1 MPVTVVYVDLLWL
14 LNFVANH
21 LLLLG
26 AGRLAGAGLCRWR
39 IALGAALG
47 AMYAVAL
54 FLPGLGWLAALPC
67 KLAVA
72 VLMVVCAYG
81 GEVRLWRVLG
91 LFFAA
96 SAALAG
102 AVLGFEWLGN
112 TTLTLQ
118 SGVLYTQMDLRL
130 LLVVFLACY
139 FVFSLLLRRL
149 GAHTGAELV
158 HMELTFSQRVV
169 SMTALHDTGLS
180 LSDPVTNR
188 PVVVAYWRD
197 MAWLL
202 PAGADVARP
211 IECARLCHDRG
222 IHGVRLVPYR
232 AVGVESGMLLAFPT
246 QQVRVN
252 GRDMGSLLLALSPTP
267 VSDGGAYQGLFGG
280 I

>member
-1 MPVTVVYVDLLWL
+1 MTVVYVDLLWL

-26 AGRLAGAGLCRWR
+26 AGRLAGAGLRRWR

-47 AMYAVAL
+47 ALYAVAL
-54 FLPGLGWLAALPC
+54 FLPGMGWLSTLPC
-67 KLAVA
+67 KVA
-72 VLMVVCAYG
+72 VVMVLCAYG

>member
-1 MPVTVVYVDLLWL
+1 MTVVYVDLLWL

-26 AGRLAGAGLCRWR
+26 AGRLAGAGLRRWR

-47 AMYAVAL
+47 ALYAVAL
-54 FLPGLGWLAALPC
+54 FLPGMGWLSTLPC
-67 KLAVA
+67 KVAVA
-72 VLMVVCAYG
+72 VVMVLCAYG

-180 LSDPVTNR
+180 LVDPVTNR

>member
-1 MPVTVVYVDLLWL
+1 MTVVYVDLLWL

-26 AGRLAGAGLCRWR
+26 AGRLAGAGLRRWR

-47 AMYAVAL
+47 ALYAVAL
-54 FLPGLGWLAALPC
+54 FLPGMGWLSTLPC

-72 VLMVVCAYG
+72 VVMVLCAYG

-102 AVLGFEWLGN
+102 AVLGFEGLGN

-169 SMTALHDTGLS
+169 SMPALHDTGLS

>member
-1 MPVTVVYVDLLWL
+1 
-14 LNFVANH
+14 
-21 LLLLG
+21 
-26 AGRLAGAGLCRWR
+26 
-39 IALGAALG
+39 
-47 AMYAVAL
+47 
-54 FLPGLGWLAALPC
+54 
-67 KLAVA
+67 
-72 VLMVVCAYG
+72 
-81 GEVRLWRVLG
+81 
-91 LFFAA
+91 
-96 SAALAG
+96 
-102 AVLGFEWLGN
+102 
-112 TTLTLQ
+112 
-118 SGVLYTQMDLRL
+118 
-130 LLVVFLACY
+130 
-139 FVFSLLLRRL
+139 
-149 GAHTGAELV
+149 
-158 HMELTFSQRVV
+158 MELTFSQRVV

-246 QQVRVN
+246 QKVRVN

>member
-1 MPVTVVYVDLLWL
+1 MTVVYVDLLWL

-26 AGRLAGAGLCRWR
+26 AGRLAGAGLRRWR

-47 AMYAVAL
+47 ALYAVAL
-54 FLPGLGWLAALPC
+54 FLPGLGWLSALPC

-72 VLMVVCAYG
+72 VVMVLCAYG

-158 HMELTFSQRVV
+158 HMELTFPQRVV

-180 LSDPVTNR
+180 LADPVTNR

-197 MAWLL
+197 EMW
-202 PAGADVARP
+202 PG
-211 IECARLCHDRG
+211 CCQRG
-222 IHGVRLVPYR
+222 R
-232 AVGVESGMLLAFPT
+232 MW
-246 QQVRVN
+246 
-252 GRDMGSLLLALSPTP
+252 PTP
-267 VSDGGAYQGLFGG
+267 SSAPGSAMTGVSTGCGWCPTGRWGWSQGCCWPFPPSRCG
-280 I
+280 

>member
-1 MPVTVVYVDLLWL
+1 MTVVYVDLLWL

-246 QQVRVN
+246 QKVRVN

>member
-1 MPVTVVYVDLLWL
+1 MTVVYVDLLWL

-26 AGRLAGAGLCRWR
+26 AGRLAGAGLRRWR

-47 AMYAVAL
+47 AGYAVAL
-54 FLPGLGWLAALPC
+54 FLPGLGWLSLLPC

-139 FVFSLLLRRL
+139 FVFSVLLRRL
-149 GAHTGAELV
+149 GAHGGRELV
-158 HMELTFSQRVV
+158 HLELTFPQRVV

-180 LSDPVTNR
+180 LTDPVTNR
-188 PVVVAYWRD
+188 PVVVVYWKD
-197 MAWLL
+197 CAWLL
-202 PAGADVARP
+202 PPGADVAHP

-222 IHGVRLVPYR
+222 VHGVRLVPYR
-232 AVGVESGMLLAFPT
+232 AVGVASGMLLAFPT
-246 QQVRVN
+246 QGVRAN

>member
-1 MPVTVVYVDLLWL
+1 MTVVYVDLLWL

-26 AGRLAGAGLCRWR
+26 AGRLAGAGLRRWR

-47 AMYAVAL
+47 ALYAVAL
-54 FLPGLGWLAALPC
+54 FLPGMGWLSTLPC

-72 VLMVVCAYG
+72 VVMVLCAYG

-158 HMELTFSQRVV
+158 HMELTFFQRVV
-169 SMTALHDTGLS
+169 SMTVLHATSLC

-246 QQVRVN
+246 QKVRVN

>member
-1 MPVTVVYVDLLWL
+1 MTLVYVDLLRP

-26 AGRLAGAGLCRWR
+26 AGRLAGAALRRWR

-47 AMYAVAL
+47 ALYAVAL
-54 FLPGLGWLAALPC
+54 FLPGLGWLSTLPC

-72 VLMVVCAYG
+72 VVMVLCAYG

-202 PAGADVARP
+202 PAGADVAHP

>member
-1 MPVTVVYVDLLWL
+1 MTVVYVDLLWL

-26 AGRLAGAGLCRWR
+26 AGRLAGAGLRRWR

-47 AMYAVAL
+47 ALYAVAL
-54 FLPGLGWLAALPC
+54 FLPGMGWLSTLPC

-72 VLMVVCAYG
+72 VVMVLCAYG

-158 HMELTFSQRVV
+158 HMELTFPQRVV

-232 AVGVESGMLLAFPT
+232 AVGVASGVVLAFPT
-246 QQVRVN
+246 PKVRVN

>member
-1 MPVTVVYVDLLWL
+1 MTVVYVDLLWL

-26 AGRLAGAGLCRWR
+26 AGRLAGAGLRRWR

-47 AMYAVAL
+47 ALYAVAL
-54 FLPGLGWLAALPC
+54 FLPGMGWLSTLPC

-72 VLMVVCAYG
+72 EVKVLCAYG

>member
-1 MPVTVVYVDLLWL
+1 
-14 LNFVANH
+14 
-21 LLLLG
+21 
-26 AGRLAGAGLCRWR
+26 RLAGAGLRRWR

-47 AMYAVAL
+47 ALYAVAL
-54 FLPGLGWLAALPC
+54 FLPGMGWLSTLPC

-72 VLMVVCAYG
+72 VVMVLCAYG

-158 HMELTFSQRVV
+158 HMELTFPQRVV

-180 LSDPVTNR
+180 LADPVTNR

-202 PAGADVARP
+202 PAGADVAHP

-267 VSDGGAYQGLFGG
+267 VSDGGSYQGLFGG

>member
-1 MPVTVVYVDLLWL
+1 MTVVYVDLLWL

-26 AGRLAGAGLCRWR
+26 AGRLAGAGLRRWR

-47 AMYAVAL
+47 ALYAVAL
-54 FLPGLGWLAALPC
+54 FLPGMGWLSTLPC

-72 VLMVVCAYG
+72 VVMVLCAYG
-81 GEVRLWRVLG
+81 GEVRLWRVQG

-118 SGVLYTQMDLRL
+118 FGVLYTQMDLRL

-246 QQVRVN
+246 QKVRVN

>member
-1 MPVTVVYVDLLWL
+1 MTVVHVDLLWL

-26 AGRLAGAGLCRWR
+26 AGRLAGAGLRRWR

-47 AMYAVAL
+47 ALYAVAL
-54 FLPGLGWLAALPC
+54 FLPGMGWLSTLPC
-67 KLAVA
+67 KVAVA
-72 VLMVVCAYG
+72 VVMVLCAYG

-180 LSDPVTNR
+180 LVDPVTNR

-202 PAGADVARP
+202 PAGADVAHP

>member
-1 MPVTVVYVDLLWL
+1 MTVVYVDLLWL

-26 AGRLAGAGLCRWR
+26 AGRLAGAGLRRWR

-47 AMYAVAL
+47 ALYAVAL
-54 FLPGLGWLAALPC
+54 FLPGLGWLSALPC

-72 VLMVVCAYG
+72 VVMVVCAYG

-139 FVFSLLLRRL
+139 FVFSVLLRRL
-149 GAHTGAELV
+149 GAHGGTELV
-158 HMELTFSQRVV
+158 HLELTFPQRVV

-180 LSDPVTNR
+180 LTDPVTNR
-188 PVVVAYWRD
+188 PVVVVYWRD
-197 MAWLL
+197 VAWLL
-202 PAGADVARP
+202 PSGADVAHP
-211 IECARLCHDRG
+211 IECARLCHDQG

>member
-1 MPVTVVYVDLLWL
+1 MWTCCGCSTSWPTTCCCWGRGDWL
-14 LNFVANH
+14 
-21 LLLLG
+21 
-26 AGRLAGAGLCRWR
+26 GRALRRGR
-39 IALGAALG
+39 IARGAAWG
-47 AMYAVAL
+47 ALYAVAL
-54 FLPGLGWLAALPC
+54 FLPGMGWLSTLPC

-72 VLMVVCAYG
+72 VVMVLCAYG

-197 MAWLL
+197 MAGLL

-246 QQVRVN
+246 QKVRVN

>member
-1 MPVTVVYVDLLWL
+1 MTVVYVDLLWL

-26 AGRLAGAGLCRWR
+26 AGRLAGAGLRRWR

-47 AMYAVAL
+47 ALYAVAL
-54 FLPGLGWLAALPC
+54 FLPGLGWLSALPC

-72 VLMVVCAYG
+72 VVMVLCAYG

-149 GAHTGAELV
+149 G
-158 HMELTFSQRVV
+158 MELTFPQRVV

-180 LSDPVTNR
+180 LADPVTNR

-202 PAGADVARP
+202 PTGADVAHP

>member
-1 MPVTVVYVDLLWL
+1 MTVVYVDLLWL

-26 AGRLAGAGLCRWR
+26 AGRLAGAGLRRWR

-47 AMYAVAL
+47 ALYAVAL
-54 FLPGLGWLAALPC
+54 FLPGLGWLSALPC

-72 VLMVVCAYG
+72 VVMVLCAYG

-158 HMELTFSQRVV
+158 HLVLTFPQRVV
-169 SMTALHDTGLS
+169 TMTALHDTGLS
-180 LSDPVTNR
+180 LADPVTNR

-202 PAGADVARP
+202 PTGADVARP

>member
-1 MPVTVVYVDLLWL
+1 MTVVYVDLLWL

-26 AGRLAGAGLCRWR
+26 AGRLAGAGLRRWR

-47 AMYAVAL
+47 ALYAVAL
-54 FLPGLGWLAALPC
+54 FLPGMGWLSTLPC

-72 VLMVVCAYG
+72 VVMVLCAYG

-202 PAGADVARP
+202 PAGADAARP

-246 QQVRVN
+246 QKVRVN

-267 VSDGGAYQGLFGG
+267 VSDGGTYQGLFGG

>member
-26 AGRLAGAGLCRWR
+26 AGRLAGAGLRRWR

-47 AMYAVAL
+47 ALYAVAL
-54 FLPGLGWLAALPC
+54 FLPGMGWLSTLPC

-72 VLMVVCAYG
+72 VVMVLCAYG

-158 HMELTFSQRVV
+158 HMELTFPQRVV

-246 QQVRVN
+246 QKVRVN

-267 VSDGGAYQGLFGG
+267 VSDGGGYSALIGT
-280 I
+280 

>member
-1 MPVTVVYVDLLWL
+1 MTVVYVDLLWL

-26 AGRLAGAGLCRWR
+26 AGRLAGAGLRRWR

-47 AMYAVAL
+47 ALYAVAL
-54 FLPGLGWLAALPC
+54 FLPGMGWLSTLPC

-72 VLMVVCAYG
+72 VLMVLCAYG
-81 GEVRLWRVLG
+81 GVVGLWRVLG

-102 AVLGFEWLGN
+102 AVLGFEWLGD

-246 QQVRVN
+246 QKVRVN

>member
-1 MPVTVVYVDLLWL
+1 MTVVYVDLLWL

-26 AGRLAGAGLCRWR
+26 AGRLAGAGLRRWR

-47 AMYAVAL
+47 ALYAVAL
-54 FLPGLGWLAALPC
+54 FLPGMGWMSTLPC

-72 VLMVVCAYG
+72 VVMVLCAYG

-188 PVVVAYWRD
+188 QVVVAYWRD

>member
-1 MPVTVVYVDLLWL
+1 MTVVYVDLLWL

-26 AGRLAGAGLCRWR
+26 AGRLAGAGLRRWR

-47 AMYAVAL
+47 ALYAVAL
-54 FLPGLGWLAALPC
+54 FLPGMGWLSTLPC

-72 VLMVVCAYG
+72 VVMVLCAYG

-149 GAHTGAELV
+149 GQWKRMRL
-158 HMELTFSQRVV
+158 
-169 SMTALHDTGLS
+169 
-180 LSDPVTNR
+180 
-188 PVVVAYWRD
+188 
-197 MAWLL
+197 WLL
-202 PAGADVARP
+202 ILLQSHLFHGAGDLPA
-211 IECARLCHDRG
+211 
-222 IHGVRLVPYR
+222 
-232 AVGVESGMLLAFPT
+232 
-246 QQVRVN
+246 
-252 GRDMGSLLLALSPTP
+252 LLLRFAQYFLTAP
-267 VSDGGAYQGLFGG
+267 
-280 I
+280 

>member
-1 MPVTVVYVDLLWL
+1 
-14 LNFVANH
+14 
-21 LLLLG
+21 
-26 AGRLAGAGLCRWR
+26 
-39 IALGAALG
+39 
-47 AMYAVAL
+47 
-54 FLPGLGWLAALPC
+54 
-67 KLAVA
+67 
-72 VLMVVCAYG
+72 
-81 GEVRLWRVLG
+81 
-91 LFFAA
+91 
-96 SAALAG
+96 
-102 AVLGFEWLGN
+102 
-112 TTLTLQ
+112 
-118 SGVLYTQMDLRL
+118 
-130 LLVVFLACY
+130 
-139 FVFSLLLRRL
+139 
-149 GAHTGAELV
+149 
-158 HMELTFSQRVV
+158 MELTFSQRVV

-232 AVGVESGMLLAFPT
+232 AVGVESGMFLAFPT
-246 QQVRVN
+246 QKVRVN